1 MRPQKGRIR
10 FAAGACRQG
19 RYTVKKVSAV
29 LVLVLAIALA
39 PSSVR
44 AQQFVVKLK
53 WTASSSAINNPSLTY
68 NVYRAPTCAGPFV
81 RVNSAPVA
89 GTTYA
94 DAGVAGGAA
103 YCYQVTAV
111 LAGMESS
118 ASNQAVVAAPP
129 PSDRQAT
136 CAHRGPIIGW
146 IRCLGSRPKRRT
158 PASPTQ

>member
-1 MRPQKGRIR
+1 M
-10 FAAGACRQG
+10 
-19 RYTVKKVSAV
+19 KKVSAV

-39 PSSVR
+39 PSPAC

-53 WTASSSAINNPSLTY
+53 WTASSSAISNPSLTY

-81 RVNSAPVA
+81 LINSAPVV
-89 GTTYA
+89 GTAYVDTS
-94 DAGVAGGAA
+94 VAGGAA

-118 ASNQAVVAAPP
+118 ASNQAVAAAPP
-129 PSDRQAT
+129 PSDRRAT

-146 IRCLGSRPKRRT
+146 IRCLTSRPKRAE
-158 PASPTQ
+158 PASATQ